1 MVRSE
6 PEQLNDAEVPAN
18 DIPHLAAPIL
28 AARQAIAAHFL
39 RECEHIV
46 EIGGYTNP
54 VTGYLTH
61 HPRSVTSIDP
71 KTPPFEADELNGT
84 PCRVRHIARKFQQ
97 ETFDLDPHTYG
108 LVLLGYSLKPWGDN
122 APDDDQL
129 FRLADGAR
137 RVVIDHVLDFA
148 RAEAQLPRLLG
159 RGTLREVHR
168 IDMQF
173 HDKDVGDEPFTNR
186 RLLVLE
192 PVPDAS

>member
-1 MVRSE
+1 MAR
-6 PEQLNDAEVPAN
+6 PKPANRQDAEAPAD

-28 AARQAIAAHFL
+28 AVRQAIAAQFL

-54 VTGYLTH
+54 ITDYLTH
-61 HPRSVTSIDP
+61 HPKSVTSIDP
-71 KTPPFEADELNGT
+71 KTPPFEAEELNGT
-84 PCRVRHIARKFQQ
+84 PCKVRHIARKFQQ
-97 ETFDLDPHTYG
+97 ETFDLEPGSYG
-108 LVLLGYSLKPWGDN
+108 LVLLGYSLKPWGES

-129 FRLADGAR
+129 FRLADRAR
-137 RVVIDHVLDFA
+137 RVIIDHVIDFA
-148 RAEAQLPRLLG
+148 RSEAQLPRLLG

-173 HDKDVGDEPFTNR
+173 HDEDVGGEPFANR